1 MSSER
6 MIFQNG
12 CRTAAIEPRTFG
24 GFRITQNDWYFE
36 LVQEEFADTYEQAK
50 EYAEAWINNEI
61 IKQRKD

>member
-24 GFRITQNDWYFE
+24 GFRVTQNDWYFE
-36 LVQEEFADTYEQAK
+36 LVEEQFADTYEEAK
-50 EYAEAWINNEI
+50 AYAEAWINGEI
-61 IKQRKD
+61 IEQRKD